1 MYMCLYT
8 YIVIP
13 TCLFNLIWLLVAFM
27 HTCSLACVILSQ
39 LVQNEFGETPLIAA
53 SHQGH
58 LTTAALL
65 LDHGADVNK
74 QRKVRLLFVCP

>member
-1 MYMCLYT
+1 MYMHVST
-8 YIVIP
+8 YIVIA

-27 HTCSLACVILSQ
+27 HTRSLACVVLSQ
-39 LVQNEFGETPLIAA
+39 LMQNEFGETALIAA
-53 SHQGH
+53 IGQGH

>member
-1 MYMCLYT
+1 
-8 YIVIP
+8 
-13 TCLFNLIWLLVAFM
+13 M
-27 HTCSLACVILSQ
+27 HTCSLACVVLSQ
-39 LVQNEFGETPLIAA
+39 LMQDEFGETALFAA
-53 SHQGH
+53 SDQGC